1 MSIFFDFETGPK
13 GTRFRRAVDGDK
25 GDIESIINLQYT
37 EPLFGDVNV
46 AKLM

>member
-25 GDIESIINLQYT
+25 QDIEAIINLQYA